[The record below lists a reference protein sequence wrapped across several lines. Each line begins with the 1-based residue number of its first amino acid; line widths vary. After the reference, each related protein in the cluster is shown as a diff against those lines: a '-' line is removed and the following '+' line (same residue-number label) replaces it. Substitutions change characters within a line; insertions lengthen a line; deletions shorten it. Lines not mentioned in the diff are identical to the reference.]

1 MPIDQKKCQKSVWIL
16 KSRNAI
22 FSKVWNFMVRWYTKY
37 MSDSEKFFS
46 RFYQRCFCYKAGM
59 KLKQAEMFKIC
70 QKSLKLSI
78 FVPVLKNSKWASHRY
93 TRGGG
98 ETMKKHYNC
107 PFLSKLLS
115 KLLFWPNRDMF
126 SPKIPF
132 FF

>member
-1 MPIDQKKCQKSVWIL
+1 
-16 KSRNAI
+16 
-22 FSKVWNFMVRWYTKY
+22 
-37 MSDSEKFFS
+37 MSDSEKFLS
-46 RFYQRCFCYKAGM
+46 RFHQRCFCYKAGM

-78 FVPVLKNSKWASHRY
+78 SVPVLKILNEPQPPPSTRY

-132 FF
+132 FLI